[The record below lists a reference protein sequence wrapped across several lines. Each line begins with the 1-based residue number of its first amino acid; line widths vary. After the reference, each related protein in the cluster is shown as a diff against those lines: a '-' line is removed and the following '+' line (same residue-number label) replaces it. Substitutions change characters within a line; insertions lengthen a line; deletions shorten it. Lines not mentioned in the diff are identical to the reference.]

1 MSIIFNKAG
10 EKSKKKRKYNERISY
25 SLNLKENLKAMGVRT
40 LRMFRIIITWSS
52 PKLNC
57 CPNWRVIKEPNI
69 VKIDYKL
76 FLWNPQNQRSSHLQG
91 AEWPC
96 KVLANSSEI
105 KLSLQLWLNHSSIIY
120 PKVKK
125 ILSYFLVHSFL
136 LVHHLILEE

>member
-1 MSIIFNKAG
+1 MTLYILKSHNVICQLFSINL
-10 EKSKKKRKYNERISY
+10 EKRAKKKVQWENQLQLKSERESE
-25 SLNLKENLKAMGVRT
+25 SNGVRT

-96 KVLANSSEI
+96 KVLANSSET
-105 KLSLQLWLNHSSIIY
+105 KLSLQLWLSHSSIIY
-120 PKVKK
+120 PKV
-125 ILSYFLVHSFL
+125 
-136 LVHHLILEE
+136 